1 MLSEELL
8 EACEASC
15 LDDGNVSTSIYFK
28 DDYIVKDK
36 SIDVKDESIDVKV
49 NSNVGKNK
57 SNEASK
63 MSQDKGFDPPKTPN
77 TILTKDELNP
87 TTSSIYINDGQVK

>member
-36 SIDVKDESIDVKV
+36 SIDVKDESIDVK
-49 NSNVGKNK
+49 NESNDV
-57 SNEASK
+57 SK
-63 MSQDKGFDPPKTPN
+63 LSEDKGFDPPKTPN